1 MELSKFR
8 NDLEKRLESLQIDN
22 PRPFICKGS
31 PLDCTVFII
40 GINPATESNDF
51 WHYWNDKIGF
61 DYNNWFEAYKKSR
74 RERKKR
80 EISNTRRNLN
90 IINEELAK
98 EKIKVLETNLYTKA
112 TARAKEL
119 QDIDKN
125 TKILDFLLQTIKPK
139 LLVTHGKDV
148 KKAMNIKIGKDLDL
162 SKEKF
167 TEVTLHDIKLD
178 VFPIQHLSY
187 QFSKEKAENLSQ
199 IIVERLKSQ

>member
-1 MELSKFR
+1 MELSRFR
-8 NDLEKRLESLQIDN
+8 NDLERRLESLQIEN
-22 PRPFICKGS
+22 LRPFICKGS

-40 GINPATESNDF
+40 GINPATESSDF

-61 DYNNWFEAYKKSR
+61 DYDNWFEAYKKSR

-90 IINEELAK
+90 IINEELDK

-119 QDIDKN
+119 QNIDKN
-125 TKILDFLLQTIKPK
+125 TEILDFLIQTIKPK

-148 KKAMNIKIGKDLDL
+148 KKAMNIKIGKKLDL

-167 TEVTLHDIKLD
+167 TEVILHDIKLD

-199 IIVERLKSQ
+199 IIIERLKSQ